1 MHAVC
6 ICVQWLATPHHCI
19 SLLGCGKYYRAGHYV
34 CSRVYKVHT
43 SLLNSDVVKLSSL
56 HKLIATNWLQAKWS
70 TRMCYTTGRYI
81 LYCSIN
87 RCNKTGSGHGSIL
100 KT

>member
-1 MHAVC
+1 MQFVYACSGSRLRITAYLYLV
-6 ICVQWLATPHHCI
+6 V
-19 SLLGCGKYYRAGHYV
+19 GKYYRAGHYV

-87 RCNKTGSGHGSIL
+87 NCNKTGSGRGSIL